1 MRSTALGFLARI
13 ARRVWFRASLVS
25 LAAVV
30 LALAAGAIQSW
41 LPFTPSVDLGQGS
54 LDSLLQIIASSMLA
68 VTTFSLTAMVTAY
81 SSAASLA
88 TPRATQLLVEDTTSQ
103 NVLSTFVGAFVYA
116 LVGIVALS
124 TGYYGEQGRVI
135 LFFGTLLVIAL
146 IVVTL
151 LRWIAHLA
159 TFGRMS
165 DIIDRIEEAATDA
178 AVAYAR
184 RPTLGGRRLKD
195 TDAAHG
201 PGVWASTV
209 GYVTRV
215 DMAALQNIAEQND
228 TDIAVIALPGRFA
241 DAATPLARVV
251 APRLTDAQADAVRRA
266 FTVEHH
272 RTYDQD
278 PRVGVIALSEIGSR
292 ALSPSTNDPGTAIQ
306 VIGAIERVLS
316 ESLTENAVEE
326 TSFPR
331 VRVTPPALAD
341 LIEDAVRPLARDGA
355 GSIEVQLRLQKMLGA
370 LAAGHPHAA
379 PSLRRAADAAWRR
392 ARRALDG
399 DDVVILRDTRRHA
412 WSHRP
417 S

>member
-1 MRSTALGFLARI
+1 MSSAVFAFLTRI

-135 LFFGTLLVIAL
+135 LFFGTLVVLAL
-146 IVVTL
+146 IVTTL

-165 DIIDRIEEAATDA
+165 DIIDRVEEAAISA
-178 AVAYAR
+178 ALSYAR
-184 RPTLGGRRLKD
+184 RPTLGGTALSAP
-195 TDAAHG
+195 TSG
-201 PGVWASTV
+201 PGVWSHSV
-209 GYVTRV
+209 GYVTRI
-215 DMAALQNIAEQND
+215 DMAALQKVASD
-228 TDIAVIALPGRFA
+228 SGADLAVIALPGRFA
-241 DAATPLARVV
+241 DAATPLVRSLG
-251 APRLTDAQADAVRRA
+251 APLDDAQSAAARRA

-272 RTYDQD
+272 RTFEQD
-278 PRVGVIALSEIGSR
+278 PRLGAIALAEIASR
-292 ALSPSTNDPGTAIQ
+292 ALSPAVNDPGTAIQ
-306 VIGAIERVLS
+306 VIGAMERVLTEALQERRES
-316 ESLTENAVEE
+316 EVVYPNVH
-326 TSFPR
+326 
-331 VRVTPPALAD
+331 VTAPTFAD
-341 LIEDAVRPLARDGA
+341 LLADAVRPLARDGA
-355 GSIEVQLRLQKMLGA
+355 GSIEVQVRLQKTLAA
-370 LAAGHPHAA
+370 LAVAHRGQAGE
-379 PSLRRAADAAWRR
+379 LRSAADAAWRR
-392 ARRALDG
+392 ARRALSG
-399 DDVVILRDTRRHA
+399 DDVALLRSVRRSVWRA
-412 WSHRP
+412 GSA
-417 S
+417 